1 MGSTHGPMPS
11 SPSPP
16 SDVLYA
22 RIIQALIDARH
33 EAKLRQVD
41 VAKRVG
47 WPQVYVSRYENHERK
62 LDVAEFIAVAR
73 AVETDPVALIAQV
86 VGDD

>member
-1 MGSTHGPMPS
+1 MPS

-16 SDVLYA
+16 SDELYA
-22 RIIQALIDARH
+22 RIIQALVDARH

-62 LDVAEFIAVAR
+62 LDVAEYVAVAR
-73 AVETDPVALIAQV
+73 AVEIDPVTLLAQV
-86 VGDD
+86 LEDK

>member
-1 MGSTHGPMPS
+1 MPG
-11 SPSPP
+11 SPP
-16 SDVLYA
+16 LPHDDLYA

-47 WPQVYVSRYENHERK
+47 WPQAFVSRYENHQRV
-62 LDVAEFIAVAR
+62 LDVAEFVAVAL
-73 AVETDPVALIAQV
+73 AVEADPVALLAQLL
-86 VGDD
+86 DQA